1 MRAPNLPL
9 TRDLVLVGG
18 GHSHALLLRMWGMK
32 PLPGVRVTVINP
44 GPTAP
49 YSGMLPGFVAG
60 HYDRDDLD
68 IDLVKLARFAGARA
82 VLGAVT
88 GIDRAARQVQVAGRA
103 PIGFDVV
110 SVNIGVT
117 STMPDL
123 PGFSEH
129 ALPAKPLGPFAS
141 GWDAYRAGDGP
152 ASAAVIGGGVAGAE
166 LACAMAFYLQ
176 ECGRPAQVHLVE
188 CATALTALRPR
199 AAVKLRAALAAQGVT
214 LIENAEITQI
224 TRRGLTLAD
233 GREIAAEFV
242 TGTAGA
248 RAQGWLQESGLDLH
262 DGFIKVA
269 ATLQSSDPAIFAAG
283 DCAHLV
289 ESPRPK
295 AGVFAVREAP
305 ILLHNLRTALE
316 GRDDLRP
323 YRPQRDYLKL
333 ISLGRQSALA
343 DKAGL
348 ALSGPLM
355 WRWKDHIDRKF
366 MRKFQELP
374 QMTPPPLPRHH
385 ATGME
390 EALGTKPMCGGCG
403 AKVGRDALASALSTL
418 PAPVRT
424 DVTALPGD
432 DAALLLTGGARQVM
446 TVDHLR
452 AFVEDPEVMARITC
466 IHALGDVWAMGA
478 LPQAAVASLTLPRMS
493 EPLAERTL
501 TECLGAIT
509 EILRAEGAELVGGHS
524 AMGDELSIGLTI
536 TGLCEGTPI
545 TLGSARPGDRLIL
558 TKPIGTGVVMAA
570 EMAGAADGEWVAAAL
585 AHMTTPQGTAA
596 RLLSHAGAMTD
607 VTGFGLAGHLLNICT
622 ASGVGARLEVEK
634 VPLLPGAEALSAA
647 GHAST
652 LYPKNRAAVPF
663 QPMGPKEDLMFD
675 PQTAGG
681 LLAAVSGDVAATL
694 SQLRAAGFPAVEIG
708 KITDQRGQIEM
719 V

>member
-1 MRAPNLPL
+1 MRAPSLPL

-32 PLPGVRVTVINP
+32 PLPGARLTMINP
-44 GPTAP
+44 GPTAA
-49 YSGMLPGFVAG
+49 YSGMLPGYVAG
-60 HYDRDDLD
+60 HYARDDLD
-68 IDLVKLARFAGARA
+68 IDLVKVARFAGARV

-88 GIDRAARQVQVAGRA
+88 GIDRAARQVEVKGRA
-103 PIGFDVV
+103 PIGFDVA
-110 SVNIGVT
+110 SINIGVT
-117 STMPDL
+117 SAMPDL
-123 PGFSEH
+123 PGFAEH

-141 GWDAYRAGDGP
+141 AWAAYRDGSGA

-166 LACAMAFYLQ
+166 LACAMAFALQ
-176 ECGRPAQVHLVE
+176 QRGRPAQVHLIE
-188 CATALTALRPR
+188 RATALTALRPR
-199 AAVKLRAALAAQGVT
+199 AATRLRNALAAQGVT
-214 LIENAEITQI
+214 LIENAEVTEV
-224 TRRGLTLAD
+224 TDRGLRLAD
-233 GREIAAEFV
+233 GREIDAVFI
-242 TGTAGA
+242 TGAAGA
-248 RAQGWLQESGLDLH
+248 RAQGWLQESGLDLQ

-269 ATLQSSDPAIFAAG
+269 PTLQSSDPAIFAAG
-283 DCAHLV
+283 DCAHLT
-289 ESPRPK
+289 ETPRPK

-305 ILLHNLRTALE
+305 ILLHNLRAALE
-316 GRDDLRP
+316 GRPDLRP

-333 ISLGRQSALA
+333 ISLGRKSALA

-348 ALSGPLM
+348 AFSGPLM
-355 WRWKDHIDRKF
+355 WRWKDHIDRTF
-366 MRKFQELP
+366 MRKFNDLP

-385 ATGME
+385 AAGME
-390 EALGTKPMCGGCG
+390 EALGSKPMCGGCG

-418 PAPVRT
+418 PAPVRP

-478 LPQAAVASLTLPRMS
+478 APQAAVASLTLPRMS

-509 EILRAEGAELVGGHS
+509 GILRAEGAELVGGHS

-536 TGLCEGTPI
+536 TGLCERTPI
-545 TLGSARPGDRLIL
+545 TLGGARPGDRLIL
-558 TKPIGTGVVMAA
+558 TKPIGTGVIMAA
-570 EMAGAADGEWVAAAL
+570 EMAGAARGDWVAQAL
-585 AHMTTPQGTAA
+585 AHMTTPQGAAA
-596 RLLSHAGAMTD
+596 RLLSHAHAMTD

-622 ASGVGARLEVEK
+622 ASGVGARLEVGK

-652 LYPKNRAAVPF
+652 LYPKNRAALPF
-663 QPMGPKEDLMFD
+663 QPVGPKEDLMFD

-681 LLAAVSGDVAATL
+681 LLAAVHGDVSRTL
-694 SQLRAAGFPAVEIG
+694 AQLRAAGFPAVEIG
-708 KITDQRGQIEM
+708 EITDRRGQIDM

>member
-9 TRDLVLVGG
+9 TRDLVLIGG
-18 GHSHALLLRMWGMK
+18 GHAHALLLRMWGMN
-32 PLPGVRVTVINP
+32 PLPGARVTVINP

-60 HYDRDDLD
+60 HYARAELD
-68 IDLVKLARFAGARA
+68 IDLVKLARFAGARV

-88 GIDRAARQVQVAGRA
+88 GIDRAARQVHVTGRA
-103 PIGFDVV
+103 PIGFDVA

-117 STMPDL
+117 SAMPDL
-123 PGFSEH
+123 PGFAEH
-129 ALPAKPLGPFAS
+129 ALPAKPLGALAS
-141 GWDAYRAGDGP
+141 GWAAYRDKGGP

-166 LACAMAFYLQ
+166 LACAMAHALAARN
-176 ECGRPAQVHLVE
+176 RPAQVHLVE
-188 CATALTALRPR
+188 RGTALTALRPKAR
-199 AAVKLRAALAAQGVT
+199 NKLHAALAAQGVT
-214 LIENAEITQI
+214 LLENAEILEVTA
-224 TRRGLTLAD
+224 RGLTLAD
-233 GREIAAEFV
+233 GRQITAEFII
-242 TGTAGA
+242 GAAGA
-248 RAQGWLQESGLDLH
+248 RAQGWLRDSGLELE
-262 DGFIKVA
+262 DGFIRVSPS
-269 ATLQSSDPAIFAAG
+269 LQSSDPAIFATG
-283 DCAHLV
+283 DCAHLSA
-289 ESPRPK
+289 SPRPK
-295 AGVFAVREAP
+295 AGVFAVRQAP
-305 ILLHNLRTALE
+305 ILLHNLRAMLS
-316 GRDDLRP
+316 GREDLRT

-333 ISLGRQSALA
+333 ISLGGKSALA

-355 WRWKDHIDRKF
+355 WRWKDHIDRSF

-374 QMTPPPLPRHH
+374 QMSPPVLPRHH
-385 ATGME
+385 AAGME
-390 EALGTKPMCGGCG
+390 EALGTTPMCGGCG

-418 PAPVRT
+418 PAPVRP

-432 DAALLLTGGARQVM
+432 DAALLLTGGAKQVM

-466 IHALGDVWAMGA
+466 IHALGDVWAMA
-478 LPQAAVASLTLPRMS
+478 AAPQAAVASLTLPRMS

-536 TGLCEGTPI
+536 TGLCEAAAI
-545 TLGSARPGDRLIL
+545 TLGGARPGDTLIL
-558 TKPIGTGVVMAA
+558 TKPIGTGVIMAA
-570 EMAGAADGEWVAAAL
+570 EMAGAAQGAWVAAAL
-585 AHMTTPQGTAA
+585 KHMTTPQGAAA
-596 RLLSHAGAMTD
+596 RLLRHAHAMTD
-607 VTGFGLAGHLLNICT
+607 VTGFGLAGHVLNICT
-622 ASGVGARLEVEK
+622 ASGVGARLEIEK

-652 LYPKNRAAVPF
+652 LYPKNRAALPF
-663 QPMGPKEDLMFD
+663 QPMGPRPDLMFD

-681 LLAAVSGDVAATL
+681 LLAAVPGDTGKTL
-694 SQLRAAGFPAVEIG
+694 ADLRAAGFPAVAIG
-708 KITDQRGQIEM
+708 KITEKRGQIEM